1 MSKSLVMLTFFFL
14 FITKRA
20 LNVSKTD
27 VSDSGLQWLCCG
39 KNDCDFYAKRAAGC
53 VLLESLFLR
62 STRGRI
68 TDIGIAFAIS
78 KLQNLKFIDFEH
90 PLPTIVENSKGI
102 VLPTATLEWFYCSGF
117 GKFRVLNRLSLS
129 PSVKTSH
136 CIKKKRIWD
145 LNLTEAEDTMTDFL
159 DDWQGRPSITFA
171 GGVVPYLS
179 RFGKQSLQYLNLEF
193 IDEVDPFWILRTFP
207 NLKSLVFA
215 GVMSYTSSVP
225 YPPVSQLL
233 QCFNYY
239 GNPFNEEQMGS
250 RELLLILMSP
260 NMRELKIRNC
270 YKLTDDILLNAFA
283 SHQFSK
289 LERLELQRCDQIS
302 TRTFLR
308 VFLNRK
314 NHLKSVLVKNCL
326 NILDVVLREH

>member
-1 MSKSLVMLTFFFL
+1 MLNFFFL
-14 FITKRA
+14 SMTKRA

-39 KNDCDFYAKRAAGC
+39 KNDGDFDAKRAAGC

-68 TDIGIAFAIS
+68 TDFSIAFAIS
-78 KLQNLKFIDFEH
+78 KLKNLKFLDFER
-90 PLPTIVENSKGI
+90 PLPTVVANNRGI
-102 VLPTATLEWFYCSGF
+102 VLPTSTLECFYCSGF

-129 PSVKTSH
+129 PSVETSH
-136 CIKKKRIWD
+136 CIKQKRICN

-159 DDWQGRPSITFA
+159 DDWQERPSITFA

-179 RFGKQSLQYLNLEF
+179 RFGQQSLQYLNLEF
-193 IDEVDPFWILRTFP
+193 IDEVDPVWILRTFP

-225 YPPVSQLL
+225 YPPVSQVLH
-233 QCFNYY
+233 CFNYY
-239 GNPFNEEQMGS
+239 GNPFNEEHIGS
-250 RELLLILMSP
+250 QELLSILMSP
-260 NMRELKIRNC
+260 NLREFKIRNC
-270 YKLTDDILLNAFA
+270 YKLTDEILLNAFA

-302 TRTFLR
+302 TRTFLH
-308 VFLNRK
+308 VFFSRIHN
-314 NHLKSVLVKNCL
+314 LKSVLVKNCL
-326 NILDVVLREH
+326 NILDVVLREQ